1 MKNINTELIVGLFM
15 VAGFVAFGYLS
26 LQMGEFSIF
35 NLEKTYSIAAEF
47 DNVSGLKV
55 GAGIEIAGVNVGKV
69 SNIGLNEHG
78 QAKVTLLVDQDIRIT
93 SDAIASI
100 RTQGLIGDK
109 YIKIIQG
116 ADEEMLTDGSEIFDT
131 ESAIDFEELV
141 RWEAVRLGIGE
152 KGLDDVR
159 GKKY

>member
-1 MKNINTELIVGLFM
+1 MMKNINTEVIVGLFM
-15 VAGFVAFGYLS
+15 IAGFLAFGYLS

-35 NLEKTYSIAAEF
+35 DLEKNYTVAAEF

-55 GAGIEIAGVNVGKV
+55 GAAIEIAGVNIGKV
-69 SNIGLNEHG
+69 SDVKLGEQGL
-78 QAKVTLLVDQDIRIT
+78 AKVTMLINQEIKIT
-93 SDAIASI
+93 LDAIASI

-116 ADEEMLTDGSEIFDT
+116 ADGGMLSEGGEIFDT

-141 RWEAVRLGIGE
+141 S
-152 KGLDDVR
+152 
-159 GKKY
+159 KYIFESE

>member
-1 MKNINTELIVGLFM
+1 MKNINTELIIGLFM
-15 VAGFVAFGYLS
+15 IAGFLAFGYIS

-35 NLEKTYSIAAEF
+35 DLEKNYTLEAEF

-69 SNIGLNEHG
+69 ARINLGNKGL
-78 QAKVTLLVDQDIRIT
+78 AKVTMLIDQDIRIT
-93 SDAIASI
+93 ADAIASI

-116 ADEEMLTDGSEIFDT
+116 ADEEMLERGDLIFDT

-141 RWEAVRLGIGE
+141 S
-152 KGLDDVR
+152 
-159 GKKY
+159 KYIFESD

>member
-1 MKNINTELIVGLFM
+1 MMKNINTELIIGLFM
-15 VAGFVAFGYLS
+15 IAGFLAFGYLS

-35 NLEKTYSIAAEF
+35 DLEKNYSLEAEF

-55 GAGIEIAGVNVGKV
+55 GATVETAGVGIGKV
-69 SNIGLNEHG
+69 ARVKLTEQGV
-78 QAKVTLLVDQDIRIT
+78 ARVTMLIEQDIKIT
-93 SDAIASI
+93 TDAIASI

-116 ADEEMLTDGSEIFDT
+116 ADEEMLGEGGVIFDT

-141 RWEAVRLGIGE
+141 S
-152 KGLDDVR
+152 
-159 GKKY
+159 KYIFQSD

>member
-15 VAGFVAFGYLS
+15 LAGFLAFGYLS

-35 NLEKTYSIAAEF
+35 DLEKNYSVEAEF
-47 DNVSGLKV
+47 DNVSGLKI

-69 SNIGLNEHG
+69 LGIKLNEQG
-78 QAKVTLLVDQDIRIT
+78 LANVTMLINKDIRIT
-93 SDAIASI
+93 TDAIASI

-116 ADEEMLTDGSEIFDT
+116 ADENILKEGGEIFDT

-141 RWEAVRLGIGE
+141 S
-152 KGLDDVR
+152 
-159 GKKY
+159 KYIFKSG

>member
-1 MKNINTELIVGLFM
+1 MKKLNTEFVVGLFM
-15 VAGFVAFGYLS
+15 LAGFLAFAYLS
-26 LQMGEFSIF
+26 SQMGEFSVF
-35 NLEKTYSIAAEF
+35 SLERNYQLEAQF

-55 GAGIEIAGVNVGKV
+55 GATIEIAGVTIGKV
-69 SNIGLNEHG
+69 SEISLGKEGL
-78 QAKVTLLVDQDIRIT
+78 AKVALLINQGVDIS

-116 ADEEMLTDGSEIFDT
+116 ADEEMLAEGGEIFDT

-141 RWEAVRLGIGE
+141 S
-152 KGLDDVR
+152 
-159 GKKY
+159 KYIFESD

>member
-1 MKNINTELIVGLFM
+1 MMKNINTEMIVGLFM
-15 VAGFVAFGYLS
+15 IVGFLAFGYLS

-35 NLEKTYSIAAEF
+35 DLEKNYSVAAEF

-55 GAGIEIAGVNVGKV
+55 GAVIEIAGVTIGKV
-69 SNIGLNEHG
+69 SGIGLGEQG
-78 QAKVTLLVDQDIRIT
+78 LAKVTMLINQNVRIT
-93 SDAIASI
+93 TDAIASI

-116 ADEEMLTDGSEIFDT
+116 ADEEMLAEGGEIFDT

-141 RWEAVRLGIGE
+141 S
-152 KGLDDVR
+152 
-159 GKKY
+159 KYIFESDH